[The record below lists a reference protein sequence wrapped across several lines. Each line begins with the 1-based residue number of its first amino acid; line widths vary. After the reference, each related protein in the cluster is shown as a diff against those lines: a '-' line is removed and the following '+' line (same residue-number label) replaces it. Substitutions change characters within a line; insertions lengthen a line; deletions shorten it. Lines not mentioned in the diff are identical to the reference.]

1 MVPRHSYR
9 GLWVITSYHYSD
21 LRIHRNRIRRTRM
34 IYHEAAHDYLHA
46 HGQLVSLAHAH
57 APAHVQYL

>member
-21 LRIHRNRIRRTRM
+21 LRIHRNRIRQTRM
-34 IYHEAAHDYLHA
+34 IYHEAGKGSIAKNRNPRLRRA
-46 HGQLVSLAHAH
+46 EGPGVF
-57 APAHVQYL
+57 